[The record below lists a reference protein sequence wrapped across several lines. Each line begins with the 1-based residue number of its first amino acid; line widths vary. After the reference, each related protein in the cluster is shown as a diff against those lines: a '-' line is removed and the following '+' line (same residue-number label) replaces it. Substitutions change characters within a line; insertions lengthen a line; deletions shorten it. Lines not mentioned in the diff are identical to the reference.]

1 MKTLEEL
8 WLLIYEEATDD
19 CYVFEMRDALLG
31 DGTKYDVNIPKTQ
44 FTQSFEIGEMIYML
58 ITSDGEDVEATY
70 YRLPSI
76 ALTDSDLQEIDILAE
91 NYGKLFK

>member
-8 WLLIYEEATDD
+8 WLLVYEESTEDS
-19 CYVFEMRDALLG
+19 YIFEMRDALLG
-31 DGTKYDVNIPKTQ
+31 DGTKHDVYIPKTQ
-44 FTQSFEIGEMIYML
+44 FTQSFEVGEMIYML
-58 ITSDGEDVEATY
+58 VTSDGEYVEATY
-70 YRLPSI
+70 YKLPNI